1 MLIKAQLMTKIAE
14 LIKRK
19 GLTQTQAGHLLGLP
33 QPKVSALLR
42 GNFRGVS
49 ERRLLDCLTRLG
61 SDVQVVVKAA
71 PRPSSFFQ
79 SRGAGSLLPE
89 PVPLLSVQ
97 AFRAT
102 RAPNKVAWPFSA
114 PVMTMRLCI

>member
-1 MLIKAQLMTKIAE
+1 MSKRKSVREIKIQTGSGNVYADIGVPDADAMLIKAQLMTKIAE

-42 GNFRGVS
+42 GNFRGTS

-61 SDVQVVVKAA
+61 RDVQVVVKAA
-71 PRPSSFFQ
+71 PRHRES
-79 SRGAGSLLPE
+79 GK
-89 PVPLLSVQ
+89 LSVVF
-97 AFRAT
+97 A
-102 RAPNKVAWPFSA
+102 
-114 PVMTMRLCI
+114 